1 MKKVITAGLSFAM
14 AASMLAGCSSKPA
27 ENSDSG
33 DKRVLKFDS
42 FSGGNGEEVFTKLA
56 KAFEKANPD
65 VDVQLR
71 FEKEL
76 PDVLNKENAKG
87 EYSDVVYYNL
97 GQPSGYTETQLNTH
111 EVLDISDVVEEVGM
125 DENYANSSIVQY
137 YGDGKSYLMPL
148 KTTPAGFFYNTELVG
163 EGKKYELPTTWEEF
177 WALGDQAKKDGIA
190 LFTYPTNGYF
200 DNTLNALLKETG
212 GEELLTN
219 VLNYDKDAW
228 NTDGAKQ
235 AIDIL
240 TKLVSPDY
248 LYSDTVA
255 NANAKDGFTL
265 MEKRYSC
272 LMVTG

>member
-97 GQPSGYTETQLNTH
+97 GQPSGYTKE
-111 EVLDISDVVEEVGM
+111 
-125 DENYANSSIVQY
+125 
-137 YGDGKSYLMPL
+137 
-148 KTTPAGFFYNTELVG
+148 FFSVYDTASAALGAFAPYNTDNLPDFDRAATVFGSIDSLATGEL
-163 EGKKYELPTTWEEF
+163 T
-177 WALGDQAKKDGIA
+177 AKDYQSK
-190 LFTYPTNGYF
+190 L
-200 DNTLNALLKETG
+200 
-212 GEELLTN
+212 
-219 VLNYDKDAW
+219 VDAW
-228 NTDGAKQ
+228 AKLSKNK
-235 AIDIL
+235 A
-240 TKLVSPDY
+240 
-248 LYSDTVA
+248 
-255 NANAKDGFTL
+255 
-265 MEKRYSC
+265 
-272 LMVTG
+272 VTE

>member
-87 EYSDVVYYNL
+87 EYSDVVYYSL
-97 GQPSGYTETQLNTH
+97 IG
-111 EVLDISDVVEEVGM
+111 
-125 DENYANSSIVQY
+125 
-137 YGDGKSYLMPL
+137 
-148 KTTPAGFFYNTELVG
+148 
-163 EGKKYELPTTWEEF
+163 
-177 WALGDQAKKDGIA
+177 
-190 LFTYPTNGYF
+190 
-200 DNTLNALLKETG
+200 
-212 GEELLTN
+212 
-219 VLNYDKDAW
+219 
-228 NTDGAKQ
+228 
-235 AIDIL
+235 
-240 TKLVSPDY
+240 DY
-248 LYSDTVA
+248 LYRPLVA
-255 NANAKDGFTL
+255 
-265 MEKRYSC
+265 
-272 LMVTG
+272 MVPRSQQTEIEHRPVFVRNGAYAFF

>member
-27 ENSDSG
+27 DNSDSG

-97 GQPSGYTETQLNTH
+97 G
-111 EVLDISDVVEEVGM
+111 
-125 DENYANSSIVQY
+125 
-137 YGDGKSYLMPL
+137 
-148 KTTPAGFFYNTELVG
+148 
-163 EGKKYELPTTWEEF
+163 
-177 WALGDQAKKDGIA
+177 
-190 LFTYPTNGYF
+190 
-200 DNTLNALLKETG
+200 
-212 GEELLTN
+212 
-219 VLNYDKDAW
+219 
-228 NTDGAKQ
+228 
-235 AIDIL
+235 
-240 TKLVSPDY
+240 
-248 LYSDTVA
+248 
-255 NANAKDGFTL
+255 
-265 MEKRYSC
+265 
-272 LMVTG
+272 